1 MEDFLLPCLNK
12 QLFGLECYGCGG
24 QRALVLLLSGKFGAA
39 FKMFPAIY
47 PLLILLSF
55 VLFNIF
61 YKFKFDFS
69 IKIGLIILTAGTI
82 FINYVIK
89 ILYAIY

>member
-12 QLFGLECYGCGG
+12 QIFGLECYGCGG
-24 QRALVLLLSGKFGAA
+24 QRALVLLLSGEFGAA

-55 VLFNIF
+55 VLVNIF
-61 YKFKFDFS
+61 YKFKFDFP

-89 ILYAIY
+89 IFFIIN